1 MVGKRQSMQM
11 DTKAKQEQHI
21 ITNTLR
27 QRLVRDKE
35 GHCIT
40 TKGLIQQEEVTFV
53 NTYASNI
60 EATKYLK

>member
-21 ITNTLR
+21 IINTLR

-35 GHCIT
+35 GHYIM

-60 EATKYLK
+60 GATKYLK